1 MPIKKSYL
9 EQKWYYRVAKVFFLG
24 LPFLVIAIMFL
35 RVGGNVLD
43 ILEKNIVYI
52 AIGLVSYL
60 LILKII
66 WRIFLY
72 IVFGGLE
79 DDTKKKGS
87 EATQSVNSA
96 TQPAPVKPK
105 LVKMQL
111 IPVIILLGVVATY
124 ILSQMGY
131 IKLPRIDLNFGQSN
145 PIESHP
151 YGASCTTSD
160 GKTGLYG
167 TNGDCYTCSGS
178 TAVTN
183 PINNNCSNGIAGVY
197 CCGTANGNNGGNG
210 VDGCIPTGCGS
221 LWYCS
226 GSYYISGVQIR
237 VNGACFPSGLRPG
250 DIYSGWS
257 GTCRQCP

>member
-9 EQKWYYRVAKVFFLG
+9 EQKWHYRVAKVFFWV

-35 RVGGNVLD
+35 RVGGNILD

-52 AIGLVSYL
+52 AIGLVLYL

-79 DDTKKKGS
+79 DDTK
-87 EATQSVNSA
+87 SVNSA
-96 TQPAPVKPK
+96 NQSVPVKQKPK
-105 LVKMQL
+105 LIMQL
-111 IPVIILLGVVATY
+111 VPIIILLGVVATY
-124 ILSQMGY
+124 VLSQTGY
-131 IKLPRIDLNFGQSN
+131 IKLPRINLNSGQS
-145 PIESHP
+145 SHT
-151 YGASCTTSD
+151 YGASCTSSD

-167 TNGDCYTCSGS
+167 TNGDCYTCSEG

-183 PINNNCSNGIAGVY
+183 PISNNCSNGIAGVY
-197 CCGTANGNNGGNG
+197 CCGTASNGGDKNSK
-210 VDGCIPTGCGS
+210 CIPTGCGS
-221 LWYCS
+221 LWRCS

-237 VNGACFPSGLRPG
+237 VSGACFPSGLRPS
-250 DIYSGWS
+250 DLYPGWS

>member
-9 EQKWYYRVAKVFFLG
+9 EQKWYYRVAKVFLWV

-35 RVGGNVLD
+35 RVGGNILD

-52 AIGLVSYL
+52 AIGLVLYL

-66 WRIFLY
+66 WRVFLY
-72 IVFGGLE
+72 IGFGGLE

-87 EATQSVNSA
+87 ETIQSA
-96 TQPAPVKPK
+96 AQPAPVRPK
-105 LVKMQL
+105 SKLGLL
-111 IPVIILLGVVATY
+111 IPLILFAGVFITA
-124 ILSQMGY
+124 ILVQTGY
-131 IKLPRIDLNFGQSN
+131 ITLPRINLNSGQFN
-145 PIESHP
+145 PIESHA
-151 YGASCTTSD
+151 YGTSCTTSD

-167 TNGDCYTCSGS
+167 TNGDCYTCSEG

-197 CCGTANGNNGGNG
+197 CCGTTNNGDNNGN
-210 VDGCIPTGCGS
+210 DGCISTGCGS
-221 LWYCS
+221 MWYCS
-226 GSYYISGVQIR
+226 GYYYIGGQEINVP
-237 VNGACFPSGLRPG
+237 GLCFPTHPRNVYPS
-250 DIYSGWS
+250 WV

>member
-9 EQKWYYRVAKVFFLG
+9 EQKWYYRVAKVFFWV
-24 LPFLVIAIMFL
+24 LPFVVIAIMFL
-35 RVGGNVLD
+35 RVGGNILD

-52 AIGLVSYL
+52 AIGLVLYL

-79 DDTKKKGS
+79 DDTKKKISGV
-87 EATQSVNSA
+87 AQSVGPDV
-96 TQPAPVKPK
+96 QPAPAKPN
-105 LVKMQL
+105 KMAL
-111 IPVIILLGVVATY
+111 LPIIIIIGVFAIFV
-124 ILSQMGY
+124 LSQTGY
-131 IKLPRIDLNFGQSN
+131 IKLPQINLNSGQS
-145 PIESHP
+145 SHT
-151 YGASCTTSD
+151 YGASCTSSD

-167 TNGDCYTCSGS
+167 TNGNCYTCSAGA

-183 PINNNCSNGIAGVY
+183 PINNNCSDGIAGVY
-197 CCGTANGNNGGNG
+197 CCGTASNGGNKNSK
-210 VDGCIPTGCGS
+210 CIPTGCGS
-221 LWYCS
+221 LWRCS

-237 VNGACFPSGLRPG
+237 VSGACFPSGLRPS

-257 GTCRQCP
+257 GICRQCP

>member
-9 EQKWYYRVAKVFFLG
+9 EQKWYYRVAKVFFWV

-35 RVGGNVLD
+35 RVGGNILD

-52 AIGLVSYL
+52 AIGLVLYL

-72 IVFGGLE
+72 ITFGGLE
-79 DDTKKKGS
+79 DDTRKKGS
-87 EATQSVNSA
+87 EATQSVN
-96 TQPAPVKPK
+96 PAAQVVPF
-105 LVKMQL
+105 
-111 IPVIILLGVVATY
+111 IILVAVFAIVV
-124 ILSQMGY
+124 LSQTGY
-131 IKLPRIDLNFGQSN
+131 IKLPRINLDSGQS
-145 PIESHP
+145 SHT
-151 YGASCTTSD
+151 YGASCTSSD

-167 TNGDCYTCSGS
+167 TNGDCYTCSAGA

-197 CCGTANGNNGGNG
+197 CCGTAGGNNGGNG
-210 VDGCIPTGCGS
+210 SSKCIPTGCGS
-221 LWYCS
+221 LWRCS

-237 VNGACFPSGLRPG
+237 VSGACFPSGLRPS
-250 DIYSGWS
+250 DLYPGWS